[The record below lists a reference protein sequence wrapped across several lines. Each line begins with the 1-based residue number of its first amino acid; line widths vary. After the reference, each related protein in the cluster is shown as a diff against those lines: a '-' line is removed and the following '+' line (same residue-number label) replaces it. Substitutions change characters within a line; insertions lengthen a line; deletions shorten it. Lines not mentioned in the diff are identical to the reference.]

1 MENVKAYEKKYRL
14 MLPELGERARRL
26 VVASDAKMLGRGGI
40 SFIQRASGISRVTI
54 IKGIKELEQGISL
67 PGGRSRQP
75 GGGRK
80 AIQETDR
87 TVLRD
92 LDRLVLASARGDPE
106 SPLLWT
112 IKSTRTLA
120 GELARRHHAI
130 SYVTVAKLLKDA
142 DYSLQANKKTTE
154 GADHPDRNEQFDYIN
169 ALARRYLKA
178 GNPVV
183 SVDTKKKELVGSYKN
198 PGKLWLAKG
207 TPLEV
212 KIHDFPDPKVPKAVP
227 YGVYDI
233 GADQGYI
240 GVGITHDTA
249 EFAVTTLRRWWQHL
263 GKQTYPTSR
272 RLLITADAG
281 GSNGYRLRLWK
292 VQLQKLADKT
302 GLTITVCHFPP
313 GTSKWNKIEHRLFSF
328 ITMNWKGRPL
338 TSYQVIVKLIA
349 STKTQAGLKVYAVLD
364 STHYK
369 LRTEVSSTEFQA
381 LRLLPHVF
389 HGEWNY
395 TIKPRRSTARKT
407 IV

>member
-1 MENVKAYEKKYRL
+1 MENVKAYKKKYRL

-75 GGGRK
+75 GVGRK

-92 LDRLVLASARGDPE
+92 LNHLVLASARGDPE

-169 ALARRYLKA
+169 ALARRYLMA

-183 SVDTKKKELVGSYKN
+183 SVDTNKK
-198 PGKLWLAKG
+198 
-207 TPLEV
+207 
-212 KIHDFPDPKVPKAVP
+212 
-227 YGVYDI
+227 
-233 GADQGYI
+233 
-240 GVGITHDTA
+240 
-249 EFAVTTLRRWWQHL
+249 
-263 GKQTYPTSR
+263 
-272 RLLITADAG
+272 
-281 GSNGYRLRLWK
+281 
-292 VQLQKLADKT
+292 
-302 GLTITVCHFPP
+302 
-313 GTSKWNKIEHRLFSF
+313 
-328 ITMNWKGRPL
+328 
-338 TSYQVIVKLIA
+338 
-349 STKTQAGLKVYAVLD
+349 
-364 STHYK
+364 
-369 LRTEVSSTEFQA
+369 
-381 LRLLPHVF
+381 
-389 HGEWNY
+389 
-395 TIKPRRSTARKT
+395 
-407 IV
+407 